1 MAGLGL
7 VNRPV
12 ESDRKDTARTCRNLR
27 IVYSGRVILA
37 QSLGEYAGGSGLIGS
52 LAAAFESAAQWVEFS
67 VRENTVAWMA
77 AGVGLLF
84 VLWLF
89 RGR

>member
-1 MAGLGL
+1 
-7 VNRPV
+7 
-12 ESDRKDTARTCRNLR
+12 
-27 IVYSGRVILA
+27 VYSGRVILA
-37 QSLGEYAGGSGLIGS
+37 QSLGEYAGGSGLVAS

-67 VRENTVAWMA
+67 LRENSLAWIA
-77 AGVGLLF
+77 AGVGLVF